1 MRSNEVGLPCKEGLA
16 IVPLHDPCSLKQL
29 LHIVPAAWNMSGVV
43 SVACYMKG
51 DQMEPEREDR
61 AKRRQSSSK
70 VMLSQTR
77 RTLENELLTG
87 GGGGREDARKE
98 GRRHV

>member
-1 MRSNEVGLPCKEGLA
+1 MRCNEVGLPC
-16 IVPLHDPCSLKQL
+16 
-29 LHIVPAAWNMSGVV
+29 
-43 SVACYMKG
+43 KG
-51 DQMEPEREDR
+51 DQMEPEREDW

-87 GGGGREDARKE
+87 AVGEGKMRGKKAGGISATFIL
-98 GRRHV
+98 H